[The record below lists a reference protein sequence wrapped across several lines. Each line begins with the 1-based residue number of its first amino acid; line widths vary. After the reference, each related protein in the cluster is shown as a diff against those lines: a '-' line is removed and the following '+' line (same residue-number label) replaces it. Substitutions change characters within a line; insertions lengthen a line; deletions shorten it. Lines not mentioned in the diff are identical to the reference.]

1 MKIVGVDVG
10 GTFTDFHIIDAQ
22 SGRSDVFKL
31 SSTPDNPAEAIMQ
44 GLRALSE
51 SGLVNYQEIGRL
63 CHGTTVA
70 TNTLIQRRGGALAL
84 VTTEGFR
91 DLLEIGRQTRP
102 HMYDLQTDQA
112 QPLVPRQRRFELSER
127 VGARGQ
133 VLKGLAPDQV
143 ERIADAVAQSG
154 VASCA
159 VCLLFSFLNPAHE
172 RAIADALSARGVAV
186 SLSSEVQPE
195 FREFERMSTTVLN
208 AYLVP
213 VMGRYL
219 ETLESAMAKDLPH
232 TSVGINQSSGG
243 LMSVRQARRFP
254 VRTAL
259 SGPAGGVVG
268 AAYVARQAGRPN
280 IITMDMGGTSADV
293 CLIRNFEAGVA
304 FDRSVG
310 GFPVRLPMVDVN
322 AVGAGGGS
330 VAWLD
335 AGGFLKVG
343 PTSAGA
349 KPGPA
354 CYGIGGMEPTVTDA
368 NLVLGR
374 LSPKGLLAGRV
385 PLDMQ
390 LARDAF
396 AEIAQAL
403 GISIEHAALGT
414 IDIVVANMVRAI
426 RAISVERG
434 FDPRMF
440 ALMAFGGGGPLHA
453 ADVAR
458 ELGTSEVIVPTHPGI
473 LCAQGVVV
481 SDLRENLVRT
491 HRTHLDEESVPVIL
505 ESVDAVLTQA
515 QIWFDHEAVPV
526 RDRVADIVLDLRYVG
541 QNYELSI
548 PIDAAALRDKPPTAI
563 ATQLRQHFCDV
574 HEQNYGHQDPRAA
587 IEIINYRCVARARL
601 HRLPDSRPAPTSTRA
616 ATPSSTRS
624 VWFDRDA
631 PVMTPVF
638 QRERLQPGH
647 VLAGPA
653 IVEQMDTTTLIRPRS
668 TVTVD
673 ASHNL
678 ILESK
683 A

>member
-44 GLRALSE
+44 GLHALSE
-51 SGLVNYQEIGRL
+51 SGLVSYQEIGRL

-385 PLDMQ
+385 PLNMQ

-403 GISIEHAALGT
+403 GISIEQAALGT

-491 HRTHLDEESVPVIL
+491 HRTKLDEESVPVIL

-548 PIDAAALRDKPPTAI
+548 PIDAATLRDNPPAGL
-563 ATQLRQHFCDV
+563 AAQLRQLFCDV

-587 IEIINYRCVARARL
+587 IEIVNYRCVARARL
-601 HRLPDSRPAPTSTRA
+601 HRLPDSRPAPPSTRA

-638 QRERLQPGH
+638 QREHLEPGH

-668 TVTVD
+668 TATVD

-678 ILESK
+678 ILETK

>member
-1 MKIVGVDVG
+1 M
-10 GTFTDFHIIDAQ
+10 
-22 SGRSDVFKL
+22 
-31 SSTPDNPAEAIMQ
+31 
-44 GLRALSE
+44 
-51 SGLVNYQEIGRL
+51 
-63 CHGTTVA
+63 
-70 TNTLIQRRGGALAL
+70 
-84 VTTEGFR
+84 TTEGFR

>member
-1 MKIVGVDVG
+1 
-10 GTFTDFHIIDAQ
+10 
-22 SGRSDVFKL
+22 
-31 SSTPDNPAEAIMQ
+31 
-44 GLRALSE
+44 
-51 SGLVNYQEIGRL
+51 
-63 CHGTTVA
+63 
-70 TNTLIQRRGGALAL
+70 
-84 VTTEGFR
+84 
-91 DLLEIGRQTRP
+91 
-102 HMYDLQTDQA
+102 
-112 QPLVPRQRRFELSER
+112 
-127 VGARGQ
+127 
-133 VLKGLAPDQV
+133 
-143 ERIADAVAQSG
+143 
-154 VASCA
+154 
-159 VCLLFSFLNPAHE
+159 
-172 RAIADALSARGVAV
+172 
-186 SLSSEVQPE
+186 
-195 FREFERMSTTVLN
+195 
-208 AYLVP
+208 
-213 VMGRYL
+213 
-219 ETLESAMAKDLPH
+219 
-232 TSVGINQSSGG
+232 
-243 LMSVRQARRFP
+243 
-254 VRTAL
+254 
-259 SGPAGGVVG
+259 
-268 AAYVARQAGRPN
+268 
-280 IITMDMGGTSADV
+280 
-293 CLIRNFEAGVA
+293 
-304 FDRSVG
+304 
-310 GFPVRLPMVDVN
+310 MVDVN

-515 QIWFDHEAVPV
+515 QIWFHHEAVPV